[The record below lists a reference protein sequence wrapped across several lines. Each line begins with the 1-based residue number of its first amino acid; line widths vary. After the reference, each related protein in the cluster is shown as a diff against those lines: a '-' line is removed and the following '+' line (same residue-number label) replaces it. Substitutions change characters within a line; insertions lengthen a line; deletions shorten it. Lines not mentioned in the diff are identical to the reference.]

1 MYSNNTK
8 SYYNNVESTSSYTPY
23 NNSSSLTYSDTLFVN
38 IAISLI
44 TVYNK
49 NNMNSYNKC
58 LDNLRLLQKSNPN
71 YKNSIISNTVSNLI
85 TALNNMLNV
94 NTDLNKQLIFL
105 ENNDLYIINNDRIN
119 ISSKI
124 ITQDTKIKLVYVQY
138 LLMYNISSTNGI
150 FITEYLNNAQRLLN
164 INKGKIDTNIQN
176 YKY

>member
-1 MYSNNTK
+1 
-8 SYYNNVESTSSYTPY
+8 
-23 NNSSSLTYSDTLFVN
+23 
-38 IAISLI
+38 
-44 TVYNK
+44 
-49 NNMNSYNKC
+49 
-58 LDNLRLLQKSNPN
+58 
-71 YKNSIISNTVSNLI
+71 
-85 TALNNMLNV
+85 MLNV

-164 INKGKIDTNIQN
+164 INKGKIVTNIQN
-176 YKY
+176 YNY